1 MFIFRKVSTATI
13 NFFQNYHLQLLFI
26 SLFSLIVTAFLHFEL
41 TKNNRDLIYWQN
53 LFQRCYQEME
63 HFALFLIMSILL
75 FKLLMIIL
83 ILMMNGPSLDWYD
96 QLSQL
101 EVKKR
106 YADFLFLR
114 LIANID
120 SIEAKYLRNDRS
132 NEAIA
137 LKAFIM
143 AHEDMSRTIAM
154 FRKDARKLLTPNETE
169 ITMPLE
175 DVYGPM
181 EEEESFLRK
190 SKFYNM
196 DIRAD
201 NDMIKKLINP

>member
-1 MFIFRKVSTATI
+1 
-13 NFFQNYHLQLLFI
+13 
-26 SLFSLIVTAFLHFEL
+26 
-41 TKNNRDLIYWQN
+41 
-53 LFQRCYQEME
+53 
-63 HFALFLIMSILL
+63 
-75 FKLLMIIL
+75 
-83 ILMMNGPSLDWYD
+83 MMNRPSLDWYD

-154 FRKDARKLLTPNETE
+154 FRKDARKLLTPNEME